1 MLREYRAALLFATLT
16 LMPWLAHAEQRQM
29 KCESWNFQPATCDT
43 GLQTTNVTK
52 YQQLSAADCTLGSTW
67 SYDSRYI
74 KVTNGCRAVF
84 TATGTATGTETGTST
99 GTTPTAR
106 QMKCES
112 WNFQPATCDTGLQTT
127 NVTKYQQL
135 SAADCTLGSTWSYD
149 SRYIKV
155 TNGCRAVFTATG
167 TATGTETG
175 TSTPTSTT
183 GTTTPTP
190 TTGSTTP
197 TPTTGS
203 TTPTPT
209 TGSTTPTPSTG
220 STTPT
225 PTTGS
230 TTPDPTTDCPS

>member
-1 MLREYRAALLFATLT
+1 MLKQYCAALLFATLT

-99 GTTPTAR
+99 
-106 QMKCES
+106 
-112 WNFQPATCDTGLQTT
+112 
-127 NVTKYQQL
+127 
-135 SAADCTLGSTWSYD
+135 
-149 SRYIKV
+149 
-155 TNGCRAVFTATG
+155 
-167 TATGTETG
+167 
-175 TSTPTSTT
+175 PTSTT
-183 GTTTPTP
+183 E
-190 TTGSTTP
+190 STTP
-197 TPTTGS
+197 TPITGS
-203 TTPTPT
+203 P
-209 TGSTTPTPSTG
+209 TPTPSTG